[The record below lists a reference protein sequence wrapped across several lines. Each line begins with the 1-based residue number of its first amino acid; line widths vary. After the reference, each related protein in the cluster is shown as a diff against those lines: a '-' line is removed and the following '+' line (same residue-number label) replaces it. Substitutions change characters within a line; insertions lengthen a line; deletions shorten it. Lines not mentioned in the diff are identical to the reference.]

1 MNQTRAYITGFII
14 FILSLFLAHE
24 VMGAAERK
32 TTDPFDAQKAKELLV
47 GQTVKIF
54 AKGYIAVTDIDK
66 AKQTNVAKLQK
77 MDDQEFK
84 KKYAAIY
91 RDMNGLSPET
101 KAAYGINDKMDR
113 STAIEKIRSA
123 TKDDLYTIIDSIPDA
138 FITKHF
144 GAYVAEK
151 GLDLK
156 QSLSTKEIKRFWK
169 NIRKKIEAE

>member
-1 MNQTRAYITGFII
+1 MNQARAYITGFII
-14 FILSLFLAHE
+14 FILSLSLAHE

-47 GQTVKIF
+47 GQTVKVF

-66 AKQTNVAKLQK
+66 VKQTNIAKLQK
-77 MDDQEFK
+77 MDDHEFK
-84 KKYAAIY
+84 RKYAAIY

-101 KAAYGINDKMDR
+101 KTVYGINDKMDR
-113 STAIEKIRSA
+113 SAAITKIRSA

-151 GLDLK
+151 GLDLR

-169 NIRKKIEAE
+169 NIKRKIEAE